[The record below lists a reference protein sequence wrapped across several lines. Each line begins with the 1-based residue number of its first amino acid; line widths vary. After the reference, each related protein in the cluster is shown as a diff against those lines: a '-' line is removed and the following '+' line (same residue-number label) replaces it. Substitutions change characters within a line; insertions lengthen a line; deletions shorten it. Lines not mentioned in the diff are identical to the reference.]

1 MKKYLILVC
10 QTKILIL
17 IQELRKSKTK
27 NLIGLVKKTDF
38 DTKITKTG
46 NKISDIT
53 DLVRKKKDFDTKL
66 HNICNRGTSNKTNQ
80 LRDEMKVDEN
90 VS

>member
-1 MKKYLILVC
+1 M
-10 QTKILIL
+10 

-53 DLVRKKKDFDTKL
+53 DLVKKKMIMIKKYIIFVIQELQIKL
-66 HNICNRGTSNKTNQ
+66 IN
-80 LRDEMKVDEN
+80 
-90 VS
+90 

>member
-1 MKKYLILVC
+1 M
-10 QTKILIL
+10 

-53 DLVRKKKDFDTKL
+53 DLVKKNDYDTKL
-66 HNICNRGTSNKTNQ
+66 HNICDTGTSNKTNQ

>member
-1 MKKYLILVC
+1 M
-10 QTKILIL
+10 

-53 DLVRKKKDFDTKL
+53 DLVKKKKILIQNYIIFVIEELQIKL
-66 HNICNRGTSNKTNQ
+66 IN
-80 LRDEMKVDEN
+80 
-90 VS
+90 

>member
-1 MKKYLILVC
+1 M
-10 QTKILIL
+10 

-53 DLVRKKKDFDTKL
+53 DLVTKKKDFDTKL

>member
-1 MKKYLILVC
+1 M
-10 QTKILIL
+10 

-53 DLVRKKKDFDTKL
+53 DLVRKKKILIQNYIIFVIEELQIKL
-66 HNICNRGTSNKTNQ
+66 IN
-80 LRDEMKVDEN
+80 
-90 VS
+90 

>member
-1 MKKYLILVC
+1 M
-10 QTKILIL
+10 

-27 NLIGLVKKTDF
+27 DLIGLVKKTDF

-53 DLVRKKKDFDTKL
+53 DLVRKKKILIQNYIIFVIEELQIKL
-66 HNICNRGTSNKTNQ
+66 IN
-80 LRDEMKVDEN
+80 
-90 VS
+90 